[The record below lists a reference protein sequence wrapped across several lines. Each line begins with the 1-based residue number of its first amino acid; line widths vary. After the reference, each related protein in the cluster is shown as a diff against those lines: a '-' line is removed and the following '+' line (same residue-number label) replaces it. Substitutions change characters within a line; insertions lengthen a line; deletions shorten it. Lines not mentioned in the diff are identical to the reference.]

1 MTEGMKNFIIRAGV
15 TIAFIPAILL
25 SAILGAWE
33 GIYLNVR
40 QELRDYRSIMRNP
53 GKEP

>member
-1 MTEGMKNFIIRAGV
+1 MTEGMKDFIIRSAV
-15 TIAFIPAILL
+15 TIAFLPAILL
-25 SAILGAWE
+25 SAILGASN
-33 GIYLNVR
+33 GAYYNVR

>member
-1 MTEGMKNFIIRAGV
+1 MSEELKDFIIRAVV

-25 SAILGAWE
+25 SAILGASS
-33 GIYLNVR
+33 GAYYNVR
-40 QELRDYRSIMRNP
+40 QELKDYRSIMRNP